1 MTTQTQPQV
10 AAPAQGRRRRA
21 GMAVAVIGVA
31 YTISWIAG
39 LAVNAPSPKLGAS
52 GTEIVSQLTG
62 HAASEVAN
70 FVLTE
75 GLPAVGLA
83 VVSVALARAI
93 RGSGAARAG
102 LIALVT
108 GTIAATISL
117 VQCLLGVAL
126 AGASAPGSAHLLWEL
141 VDRLDGIKMFMLAI
155 LALAAAVTT
164 VLPRWMRYVSGAL
177 AISIAGSGLAYL
189 FLLNSLAS
197 LAYVAGVLLL
207 VFIPGAAFTLRRAG
221 GR

>member
-1 MTTQTQPQV
+1 MTIQMQAEV
-10 AAPAQGRRRRA
+10 AAPAQGRRRA
-21 GMAVAVIGVA
+21 GMAVVVFGVA

-52 GTEIVSQLTG
+52 GPEIVSQLTG
-62 HAASEVAN
+62 HAASEIAN

-93 RGSGAARAG
+93 RGSGATRGG
-102 LIALVT
+102 LIALIT
-108 GTIAATISL
+108 GAIAATISL
-117 VQCLLGVAL
+117 TQCFLGVAL
-126 AGASAPGSAHLLWEL
+126 VRASAPGSTHLLWEL

-197 LAYVAGVLLL
+197 LAYVAGVPLL

>member
-1 MTTQTQPQV
+1 MITQTQAGV
-10 AAPAQGRRRRA
+10 AAPLQGRRRP
-21 GMAVAVIGVA
+21 GISVAVIGVA
-31 YTISWIAG
+31 YTTSWIAG
-39 LAVNAPSPKLGAS
+39 LAVNAPSPKLGAP
-52 GTEIVSQLTG
+52 GADVVSQLSG
-62 HAASEVAN
+62 HAASEIAS

-83 VVSVALARAI
+83 AVSVALARAI
-93 RGSGAARAG
+93 RGSGAARAW
-102 LIALVT
+102 LIPLVT
-108 GTIAATISL
+108 GAIAAAISL

-126 AGASAPGSAHLLWEL
+126 AGASEPGSARLLWEL
-141 VDRLDGIKMFMLAI
+141 VDRLDGIKMLMLAI

-189 FLLNSLAS
+189 FLQNSLAS

-207 VFIPGAAFTLRRAG
+207 IFIPGAALTLRRAG

>member
-1 MTTQTQPQV
+1 MTTQTQAGV
-10 AAPAQGRRRRA
+10 AAPAQGRGRA
-21 GMAVAVIGVA
+21 GMTLAVVGVA

-62 HAASEVAN
+62 HAVSEVAN
-70 FVLTE
+70 FVLCE

-83 VVSVALARAI
+83 VVSVAIARAI
-93 RGSGAARAG
+93 RGSGATRAG
-102 LIALVT
+102 LIALIT
-108 GTIAATISL
+108 GAIAATISL
-117 VQCLLGVAL
+117 VQCFLGIAL
-126 AGASAPGSAHLLWEL
+126 ARASAPGSAGLLWEL
-141 VDRLDGIKMFMLAI
+141 VDRLDGIKMLMLAI
-155 LALAAAVTT
+155 LALAAAVST

-177 AISIAGSGLAYL
+177 AVSIAGSGLAYL

-207 VFIPGAAFTLRRAG
+207 VFIPGAAITLRRAG

>member
-1 MTTQTQPQV
+1 MITQTQAGV
-10 AAPAQGRRRRA
+10 AAPVQGRRRSE
-21 GMAVAVIGVA
+21 MALAVIGVA

-52 GTEIVSQLTG
+52 GTAIVSQLTG

-83 VVSVALARAI
+83 VVSVAVARAI
-93 RGSGAARAG
+93 RGSGTARAG
-102 LIALVT
+102 LIALIT
-108 GTIAATISL
+108 GAIAATISL

-126 AGASAPGSAHLLWEL
+126 ARASAPGSAHLLWEL
-141 VDRLDGIKMFMLAI
+141 VDRLDGIKMLMLAI

>member
-1 MTTQTQPQV
+1 MTTQTQAEV
-10 AAPAQGRRRRA
+10 AAPAQGRRRA
-21 GMAVAVIGVA
+21 GMALAVIGVA

-39 LAVNAPSPKLGAS
+39 LAVNAPSPELGAS
-52 GTEIVSQLTG
+52 GTGIVSQLTG

-70 FVLTE
+70 FVLCE

-93 RGSGAARAG
+93 RGSGATRAG
-102 LIALVT
+102 LIALIA
-108 GTIAATISL
+108 GAIAAAISL
-117 VQCLLGVAL
+117 VQCFLGVAL
-126 AGASAPGSAHLLWEL
+126 ARASAPGSAHLLWEL

-207 VFIPGAAFTLRRAG
+207 VFIPGAAFTLRREG

>member
-1 MTTQTQPQV
+1 M
-10 AAPAQGRRRRA
+10 
-21 GMAVAVIGVA
+21 
-31 YTISWIAG
+31 
-39 LAVNAPSPKLGAS
+39 
-52 GTEIVSQLTG
+52 
-62 HAASEVAN
+62 
-70 FVLTE
+70 
-75 GLPAVGLA
+75 GLA

-93 RGSGAARAG
+93 RGSGATRAG
-102 LIALVT
+102 LIALVA
-108 GTIAATISL
+108 GAIAATISL

-126 AGASAPGSAHLLWEL
+126 ARASAPGSAHLLWEL
-141 VDRLDGIKMFMLAI
+141 VGRLDGIKMCMLAI

-189 FLLNSLAS
+189 FLLNSVAS

-207 VFIPGAAFTLRRAG
+207 VFIPGAAVTLRWAG

>member
-1 MTTQTQPQV
+1 MTTQTQAGV
-10 AAPAQGRRRRA
+10 AASAQGRRRA
-21 GMAVAVIGVA
+21 GMTLAVIGVA

-62 HAASEVAN
+62 HAVSEVAN
-70 FVLTE
+70 FVLCE

-83 VVSVALARAI
+83 VVSVAIARAI
-93 RGSGAARAG
+93 RGSDATRAG
-102 LIALVT
+102 LIALIT
-108 GTIAATISL
+108 GAIAATISL
-117 VQCLLGVAL
+117 VQCFLGIAL
-126 AGASAPGSAHLLWEL
+126 ARASTPGSAGLLWEL
-141 VDRLDGIKMFMLAI
+141 VDRLDGIKMLMLAI
-155 LALAAAVTT
+155 LALAAAVST

-177 AISIAGSGLAYL
+177 AVSIACSGLAYL

-207 VFIPGAAFTLRRAG
+207 VFIPGAAITLRRAG
-221 GR
+221 GW

>member
-1 MTTQTQPQV
+1 MITQTQAGV
-10 AAPAQGRRRRA
+10 AAPAQGRRGA
-21 GMAVAVIGVA
+21 GMALAVIGVA

-52 GTEIVSQLTG
+52 GTEIGSQLTG

-83 VVSVALARAI
+83 VVSVALAWAI
-93 RGSGAARAG
+93 RGSGATRAG

-108 GTIAATISL
+108 GAIAATISL

-126 AGASAPGSAHLLWEL
+126 ARASAPGSARLLWEL

-164 VLPRWMRYVSGAL
+164 VLPRWMRYVGGAL

>member
-1 MTTQTQPQV
+1 MTMQAQAEV
-10 AAPAQGRRRRA
+10 AAPAPGRRRRA

-52 GTEIVSQLTG
+52 GTEIASQLAG

-83 VVSVALARAI
+83 VVSVALARAM
-93 RGSGAARAG
+93 RGSGATRAG
-102 LIALVT
+102 LIA
-108 GTIAATISL
+108 GAIAAAISL
-117 VQCLLGVAL
+117 VQCFLGVAL
-126 AGASAPGSAHLLWEL
+126 ARASAPGSAHLLWEL
-141 VDRLDGIKMFMLAI
+141 VARLDGIKMLMLAI

-189 FLLNSLAS
+189 FLLNRLAP
-197 LAYVAGVLLL
+197 LAYAAGALLL
-207 VFIPGAAFTLRRAG
+207 VFIPGAALTLRQAG

>member
-1 MTTQTQPQV
+1 MITQTQAGV
-10 AAPAQGRRRRA
+10 AAPVQGRRRS
-21 GMAVAVIGVA
+21 GMALAVIGVA

-126 AGASAPGSAHLLWEL
+126 ARASAPGSAHLLWEL

-155 LALAAAVTT
+155 LALTAAVTT

>member
-1 MTTQTQPQV
+1 MITQTQAEA
-10 AAPAQGRRRRA
+10 AAPAQGRHRA
-21 GMAVAVIGVA
+21 GMALAVIGVA

-62 HAASEVAN
+62 HAASEVVN

-93 RGSGAARAG
+93 RGSGARRAG
-102 LIALVT
+102 LIALIT
-108 GTIAATISL
+108 GATAATISL
-117 VQCLLGVAL
+117 VQCFLGVAL
-126 AGASAPGSAHLLWEL
+126 ARAGAPGSAHLLWEL
-141 VDRLDGIKMFMLAI
+141 VDRMDGIKMFMLAI

-164 VLPRWMRYVSGAL
+164 VLPPWMRYVSGAL

>member
-1 MTTQTQPQV
+1 MTTQTQAEV
-10 AAPAQGRRRRA
+10 AAPAQRRRRA
-21 GMAVAVIGVA
+21 GMALAVIGVA

-39 LAVNAPSPKLGAS
+39 LAVDAPSPTLGAS

-75 GLPAVGLA
+75 GLPAVGLG

-93 RGSGAARAG
+93 RGSGATRAG
-102 LIALVT
+102 LIALIT
-108 GTIAATISL
+108 GALAATISL
-117 VQCLLGVAL
+117 VQCFLGVAL
-126 AGASAPGSAHLLWEL
+126 ARTSAPGSARLLWEL
-141 VDRLDGIKMFMLAI
+141 VDRLDGIKMVMLAV

-189 FLLNSLAS
+189 FLLNRLAS

-207 VFIPGAAFTLRRAG
+207 VFIPGAPLTLRRGAG
-221 GR
+221 R